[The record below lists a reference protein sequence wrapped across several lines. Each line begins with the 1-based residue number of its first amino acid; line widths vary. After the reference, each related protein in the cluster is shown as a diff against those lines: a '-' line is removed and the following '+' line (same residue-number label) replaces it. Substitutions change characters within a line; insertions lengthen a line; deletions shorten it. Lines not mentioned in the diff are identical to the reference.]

1 MSRSD
6 DPAQWNDGHA
16 PAEQDSHHQAHP
28 NSPHVPAQQAQPG
41 YDPNYQPANPV
52 VNPDPYAS
60 APHAQVPQSQ
70 YADPAQQAPQS
81 QQVPPSQFVDPVN
94 YQQAAPVQ
102 QAAPTPQH
110 PPQGQVPVEQLYTQN
125 QPPMQPP
132 QGVDPYQQATPQAPY
147 PPQLDEIASQ
157 VQAASSLPGNEYA
170 PAAQPAPEPYQ
181 DGHTQNTEMRHEH
194 SIPSPGYT
202 DEQSQYA
209 QTHQPVPPQPH
220 SGAAQQTAEELQA
233 YFNQQAAAPAQDH
246 SQYQTPPVGTAET
259 AYHAPQTAPPQAPP
273 QPPQPPQA
281 SDYDLGELMATEPAA
296 QTYSQPTDHFSVS
309 SDLSAQSQHVDFG
322 QAPVAAT
329 PAVAVAHAGQQ
340 EYNRDVSHVADHF
353 TQGSAGTQPSLEPAM
368 QNDADFYAGE
378 YADEEYEDYEEP
390 RSRMGGIVKIL
401 ATLSLAIITGAG
413 LAYGYKFFASSN
425 GGKKYPA
432 IIRADGK
439 PSKIKP
445 SNPGG
450 KQFAHSKKSIY
461 SRVGDPG
468 NARVRPDS
476 STSSGN
482 SMPSMP
488 GISLSGGPAI
498 ATSNSGASAPNGGVK
513 RVRTVSVKPDGT
525 YAPTK
530 PLRPSKPANLDR
542 IIGESSGASI
552 PGISIGGS
560 SPAPVVKPSRTA
572 VSAKNTVTDELV
584 RQIAKRAP
592 AAKKPVV
599 KLARVAPKLS
609 APVIGTSANGYV
621 SQISARKSRIDA
633 LSAFADLRQRYGS
646 VLKNSQ
652 PDIQEA
658 NLGSKGVWYR
668 LRIGPPG
675 SKQAAT
681 DICNK
686 LKSAGHK
693 GCFVRAY

>member
-1 MSRSD
+1 
-6 DPAQWNDGHA
+6 
-16 PAEQDSHHQAHP
+16 
-28 NSPHVPAQQAQPG
+28 VPAQQVQPG
-41 YDPNYQPANPV
+41 YDPNYQPVNPA
-52 VNPDPYAS
+52 VNPDAYPA
-60 APHAQVPQSQ
+60 APHAQAPHSQ
-70 YADPAQQAPQS
+70 YVDPGQQVPHP
-81 QQVPPSQFVDPVN
+81 QQVPPSQYVDPVN
-94 YQQAAPVQ
+94 YQQAPQ
-102 QAAPTPQH
+102 TPQH
-110 PPQGQVPVEQLYTQN
+110 PPQGHVPVEQPYTQN
-125 QPPMQPP
+125 QPAMQPP
-132 QGVDPYQQATPQAPY
+132 HGVDPYQQAAPQAPY
-147 PPQLDEIASQ
+147 PPQLDEIANQ
-157 VQAASSLPGNEYA
+157 VQAASSQPAGEYA
-170 PAAQPAPEPYQ
+170 SPAQPAPEPYQ
-181 DGHTQNTEMRHEH
+181 PAPESYQPVPEPYQEAHVPNTELRHEH
-194 SIPSPGYT
+194 SIPSPGYAG
-202 DEQSQYA
+202 EQSQYA
-209 QTHQPVPPQPH
+209 PAQQPVPPH
-220 SGAAQQTAEELQA
+220 SPLGAAQQTAEELQA
-233 YFNQQAAAPAQDH
+233 YFNQQAAVPAQDH
-246 SQYQTPPVGTAET
+246 SQQYQTPPAGPAET
-259 AYHAPQTAPPQAPP
+259 AYQAPQIPPQS
-273 QPPQPPQA
+273 PPQPPQA
-281 SDYDLGELMATEPAA
+281 SDYDLGELMATEPAS
-296 QTYSQPTDHFSVS
+296 QTYSQSADHFSVS
-309 SDLSAQSQHVDFG
+309 SDLPAQSQHVDFG
-322 QAPVAAT
+322 QAPLAA
-329 PAVAVAHAGQQ
+329 AGAAAGAHQ
-340 EYNRDVSHVADHF
+340 EFSRDVSHVADHF
-353 TQGSAGTQPSLEPAM
+353 TQGAGGAQPSLEPVV
-368 QNDADFYAGE
+368 QNDADFYADE

-390 RSRMGGIVKIL
+390 RSRMGGVVKIL

-425 GGKKYPA
+425 GAKKYPA
-432 IIRADGK
+432 IIRADSK

-476 STSSGN
+476 ATSSGD

-498 ATSNSGASAPNGGVK
+498 SASNSGANAPNGGVK

-542 IIGESSGASI
+542 IIGASSGDSL

-560 SPAPVVKPSRTA
+560 SPATAVKPSRSA

-592 AAKKPVV
+592 AVKKPTV
-599 KLARVAPKLS
+599 KLARVAPKLA

-633 LSAFADLRQRYGS
+633 LSAFADLQQRYGS